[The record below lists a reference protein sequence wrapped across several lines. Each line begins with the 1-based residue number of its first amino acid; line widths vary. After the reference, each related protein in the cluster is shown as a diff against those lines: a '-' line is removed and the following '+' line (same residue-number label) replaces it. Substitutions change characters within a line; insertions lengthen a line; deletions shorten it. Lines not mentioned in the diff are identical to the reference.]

1 MCKRERERERG
12 EQTHSQNTNSKKKKC
27 LSSYWIDKSAYFKF
41 FSFADKGVMDT
52 SLVISPSAFLPLALL
67 LLLLL
72 LVLDDDDGSSGDGV
86 RMESSGKAI
95 LLVCVG
101 VFSSIETDDDDDG
114 SGDFIEAINDALLSS
129 PLS

>member
-1 MCKRERERERG
+1 
-12 EQTHSQNTNSKKKKC
+12 
-27 LSSYWIDKSAYFKF
+27 
-41 FSFADKGVMDT
+41 MDT

-114 SGDFIEAINDALLSS
+114 SGDFIEAINGALLSS

>member
-1 MCKRERERERG
+1 
-12 EQTHSQNTNSKKKKC
+12 
-27 LSSYWIDKSAYFKF
+27 
-41 FSFADKGVMDT
+41 MDT

-72 LVLDDDDGSSGDGV
+72 LVLDDDDGSSGEG
-86 RMESSGKAI
+86 MESSGKAI

-114 SGDFIEAINDALLSS
+114 SGDFIEAINGALLSS